1 MKVKIST
8 IMSILVYHIIFIN
21 LYYVHNYSLLVYI
34 FSFALMFLLLINAKY
49 FVNKR
54 YLKINIIL
62 FLFLGVM
69 LVSTLYNNMNI
80 HRGILQIIKILEIFL
95 FWEYIHQVSQEKSTV
110 KTFFILT
117 LVYSILN
124 DIIMFIRPDMFLAN
138 DSNYLLGNKFQVSY
152 FHILLLAF
160 YMYYVKDK
168 KDKKN
173 VVFKTIFA
181 VLAICICLYTE
192 CTTALIGALLFLIIY
207 VATKNNHK
215 KIKPIFIMVLLIV
228 SCSILILFSNI
239 VHLKPIEYIIVNLL
253 HEDITL
259 TGRTY
264 IYDNIFSVI
273 GNKWLLGYGYGNSYD
288 IMFEQLHVPNTQ
300 NALLEYWL
308 DSGILGVTLLLVLI
322 YNIFK
327 DYNKNINSIVI
338 YLYVFSI
345 LGCIEVTIDIIYI
358 ALLAMLNIGK
368 VNKINN
374 EKYQKQNY
382 GSSTSV

>member
-21 LYYVHNYSLLVYI
+21 LYYVHNYNLLVYV
-34 FSFALMFLLLINAKY
+34 FSFALMFLLLIKVKY

-54 YLKINIIL
+54 YLKVNIIL
-62 FLFLGVM
+62 FLLLGVM

-152 FHILLLAF
+152 FHILLLVF
-160 YMYYVKDK
+160 YMYYIKDK
-168 KDKKN
+168 EDKKS
-173 VVFKTIFA
+173 VAFKIIFA

-192 CTTALIGALLFLIIY
+192 CTTAFIGALLFLIIY
-207 VATKNNHK
+207 IVTKNSHN
-215 KIKPIFIMVLLIV
+215 KINSIFIIILLMV
-228 SCSILILFSNI
+228 SCSVLILFSNI

-264 IYDNIFSVI
+264 IYDNVFSVI

-308 DSGILGVTLLLVLI
+308 DSGILGVTILLVLI

-345 LGCIEVTIDIIYI
+345 LGSIEITIDIIYI

-368 VNKINN
+368 VKEINN

-382 GSSTSV
+382 SSSTRV

>member
-1 MKVKIST
+1 
-8 IMSILVYHIIFIN
+8 
-21 LYYVHNYSLLVYI
+21 
-34 FSFALMFLLLINAKY
+34 
-49 FVNKR
+49 
-54 YLKINIIL
+54 
-62 FLFLGVM
+62 
-69 LVSTLYNNMNI
+69 
-80 HRGILQIIKILEIFL
+80 
-95 FWEYIHQVSQEKSTV
+95 
-110 KTFFILT
+110 
-117 LVYSILN
+117 
-124 DIIMFIRPDMFLAN
+124 MFIRPDMFLAN

-288 IMFEQLHVPNTQ
+288 IMFEQLHLPNTQ